1 MSLFWKG
8 ILMVGFFSL
17 FVAQSFSAEVQRQ
30 TVFNADDI
38 DGYSL
43 TQSNRLWFLSN
54 NKFMETEFVNGQ
66 WVNLR
71 FIVPDDS
78 ESPSKFIYDFAV
90 TGQHLWTIEQDKV
103 TAFELSESTPY
114 IKNSVELPLAY
125 SVGER
130 VNMIAAL
137 DDSGVVSHGANQYV
151 NTVSVFTL
159 SNGQIRLQ
167 ELDPPRCSFP
177 TNFHMT
183 SQWLVVACGPNE
195 TVIYRKNGL
204 NYQFETSL
212 EVKALYLNPDSSA
225 LVAYDAGLF
234 KIITLDLASL
244 TEISSVSSIAAVYQN
259 SRDSLFLVDK
269 YENQEPSATRQVI
282 RLDNSGHLTE
292 QFKFSSFNKA
302 VGLIDYKDFSAFL
315 HKAGDRIFIG
325 FDEWLKKAGSD
336 LYEFRGNSWQHKLGV
351 SHNVSESF
359 PEVNAV
365 VFGGFTKQIWLNDS
379 SKMPVVRGYAQLMT
393 ADYEQVNIAAT
404 AHHQYNWWFAGIR
417 HNRLYLG
424 LWTPEQ
430 QLQQIEV
437 PYPHGF
443 SSGIYDMNYFEPED
457 TLLLHTSD
465 GVFISCS
472 NVSHFE
478 AAKCQSLPLPD
489 QMQNKVATKHG
500 LLVYQKAASE
510 PKFTAS
516 MFALTS
522 SGLQKSWSVA
532 LTEKQF
538 ERPPL
543 FYVKEKDVIVGQ
555 KAQIRLSD
563 RAGTVVETPSSPNL
577 FGDCLFLGRTDILC
591 HSNSFELFRFNENY
605 TIALAIRPGQNS
617 SLVNLRGSLRHA
629 TENGYVLT
637 SSKDELV
644 WHRLDLPDIHF
655 TSDDI
660 VVDAFQDEKITLDL
674 NNHLTSL
681 TGFVVNAD
689 ETANPNLGSQRF
701 LEPKTGDARWPMNTS
716 NDLALYNPK
725 IYLNFNF
732 SKDLW
737 DLSLPY
743 EFSLRNIN
751 DAPRIK
757 SGQLINN
764 LDIGDTYVLDFYE
777 VFEDIDRDTL
787 IYQVSELPAGFIRE
801 GTQIIATPTSPGS
814 YSFSITATDPSG
826 LSVNAA
832 FSGVIKG
839 KGSNDSADSS
849 GGGAFG
855 SWSVIFLC
863 ALVWIR
869 RSTVKIE
876 SLVCVKG
883 KSN

>member
-1 MSLFWKG
+1 MSLFWKRVLVAG
-8 ILMVGFFSL
+8 LLSL
-17 FVAQSFSAEVQRQ
+17 FVGQSFSAEVQRQ

-43 TQSNRLWFLSN
+43 TRSNHLWFLSN

-66 WVNLR
+66 WINLR

-78 ESPSKFIYDFAV
+78 ELPSKYIYDFAV
-90 TGQHLWTIEQDKV
+90 TDLHLWTIEKDKIS
-103 TAFELSESTPY
+103 AFELSESAPY
-114 IKNSVELPLAY
+114 IKNAVELPLAY

-130 VNMIAAL
+130 ANMIAAL

-159 SNGQIRLQ
+159 SDGQIRLQ
-167 ELDPPRCSFP
+167 ELDPPRCGFP

-183 SQWLVVACGPNE
+183 SQWLVVNCGSNE
-195 TVIYRKNGL
+195 TAIYRKNGL

-225 LVAYDAGLF
+225 LVVYDAGSF
-234 KIITLDLASL
+234 KIKTLDLSTL
-244 TEISSVSSIAAVYQN
+244 TEISSVSSIAEVYQN

-282 RLDNSGHLTE
+282 RLDSSGHLIE

-302 VGLIDYKDFSAFL
+302 VGLVDHKDFVSFL
-315 HKAGDRIFIG
+315 HKTGNRIFIG
-325 FDEWLKKAGSD
+325 FDEWLKTPDSD
-336 LYEFRGNSWQHKLGV
+336 LYDFRGNSWQHKLGV
-351 SHNVSESF
+351 STHAYESF
-359 PEVNAV
+359 PEVNAI

-393 ADYEQVNIAAT
+393 AEYEQVNIAAT

-417 HNRLYLG
+417 HNTLYLG
-424 LWTPEQ
+424 LWTPGQ
-430 QLQQIEV
+430 QFRQIEV

-443 SSGIYDMNYFEPED
+443 SSSIYDMNYFEPED

-465 GVFISCS
+465 GVFIRCS
-472 NVSHFE
+472 NVSNFE
-478 AAKCQSLPLPD
+478 AAECQSLPLPA
-489 QMQNKVATKHG
+489 QMQYKVATKHG

-510 PKFTAS
+510 PRFTAS

-522 SGLQKSWSVA
+522 SGLQQSWSVA

-543 FYVKEKDVIVGQ
+543 FYVKDKDVVVGQ

-563 RAGTVVETPSSPNL
+563 GSGTFVETPSSPNL

-591 HSNSFELFRFNENY
+591 HSNSFEFFRFNENY
-605 TIALAIRPGQNS
+605 TLALAIRPGQNS

-629 TENGYVLT
+629 TQDGYVLT
-637 SSKDELV
+637 SSEDELV
-644 WHRLDLPDIHF
+644 WHRLDLPEISF
-655 TSDDI
+655 TSNNI
-660 VVDAFQDEKITLDL
+660 VVDAVQDQKITFDL

-681 TGFVVNAD
+681 TGVVVTAD

-701 LEPKTGDARWPMNTS
+701 LEAKIGDARWQLNTS

-725 IYLNFNF
+725 IYLNFTF
-732 SKDLW
+732 SIDMW

-743 EFSLRNIN
+743 EFSLRNVN
-751 DAPRIK
+751 EAPRIK

-787 IYQVSELPAGFIRE
+787 SFQVSTLPAGFVRE
-801 GTQIIATPTSPGS
+801 DTRIMATPTSAGS
-814 YSFSITATDPSG
+814 YSFTITATDPSG
-826 LSVNAA
+826 LSVSAA

-849 GGGAFG
+849 GGGGFG
-855 SWSVIFLC
+855 SWSVLFLS

-869 RSTVKIE
+869 RSTMKF
-876 SLVCVKG
+876 
-883 KSN
+883 